1 MKSIRGFFFFNWG
14 KKGSPLY
21 MELKAST
28 YSIPTFVLIKITNS
42 CALIALARLKGG
54 EGHSKMEKDLVKY
67 YFDS

>member
-1 MKSIRGFFFFNWG
+1 M
-14 KKGSPLY
+14 Y
-21 MELKAST
+21 MELKVST

-42 CALIALARLKGG
+42 CALTALARLKGG